1 MSLKVLQVVLIPIAL
16 VSQGLAVNTPLI
28 FSFLPDYQHIFR
40 RLWERHK
47 NPVSW
52 VCRPFFGLV
61 FCYGAILQSWPIIL
75 AGVLGMG
82 SSWFWFPKW
91 KHTPA
96 WAEEFINK
104 EFEVLTPDNRWDLK
118 RVVLPSI
125 GMPLGLAALAVLL
138 WYLAYPWN
146 WVGIL
151 VLVIVT
157 VIKIIW
163 SAKLEGTVLNPLTR
177 IVLIGFVLGAIAGAF
192 LFAWYG

>member
-1 MSLKVLQVVLIPIAL
+1 MFVKALKTVFISIAL
-16 VSQGLAVNTPLI
+16 LFQGLGVNTPII
-28 FSFLPDYQHIFR
+28 FSFIPDYQRIFR

-52 VCRPFFGLV
+52 VCRPFFGLI

-104 EFEVLTPDNRWDLK
+104 EFGVLTPDNRWDIT

-125 GMPLGLAALAVLL
+125 GMPLGLAALAALL
-138 WYLAYPWN
+138 WYLSYPWN

-157 VIKIIW
+157 VFKIAW
-163 SAKLEGTVLNPLTR
+163 SARLEGNVLNPLKR
-177 IVLIGFVLGAIAGAF
+177 IVLLGFGLGIIPGVF
-192 LFAWYG
+192 LFVWHG

>member
-1 MSLKVLQVVLIPIAL
+1 MALKALQVVLIPIAL
-16 VSQGLAVNTPLI
+16 VSQGLAVNTPMI
-28 FSFLPDYQHIFR
+28 FGFLPDYRRIFR
-40 RLWERHK
+40 RLWDRHK
-47 NPVSW
+47 NPISW
-52 VCRPFFGLV
+52 VCRPFFGLI

-75 AGVLGMG
+75 VGVLGMG

-104 EFEVLTPDNRWDLK
+104 EFEVLTPANRWDLK
-118 RVVLPSI
+118 RVLLPSI
-125 GMPLGLAALAVLL
+125 GMPLGLTALAALL

-157 VIKIIW
+157 VLKIIW
-163 SAKLEGTVLNPLTR
+163 SAKLEGTVVNPLTR
-177 IVLIGFVLGAIAGAF
+177 IVLIGFGLGAIAGVLIF
-192 LFAWYG
+192 VWYG